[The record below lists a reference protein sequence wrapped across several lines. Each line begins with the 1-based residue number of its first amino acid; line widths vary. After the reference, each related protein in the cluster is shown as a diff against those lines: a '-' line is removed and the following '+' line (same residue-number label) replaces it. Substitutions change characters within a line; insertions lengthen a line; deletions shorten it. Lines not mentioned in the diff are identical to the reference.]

1 MADHKEVRVER
12 LYLKVP
18 NTDKLRKGSAGR
30 HRHLLAAGWREVER
44 IPGIDHISVRYE
56 RTGHVPL
63 KLRLPRAGQET
74 VRMER
79 RPRGQG
85 FGGGRPGGRGGGHGR
100 GAPPAARQPQPSAP
114 PTPPA

>member
-1 MADHKEVRVER
+1 MADYKEVRVER
-12 LYLKVP
+12 LYVKVP
-18 NTDKLRKGSAGR
+18 NTDRLRKGSAGR

-44 IPGIDHISVRYE
+44 IPGIDHIAVRYE

-63 KLRLPRAGQET
+63 KLRLPRAGQES

-85 FGGGRPGGRGGGHGR
+85 FGGGRPGGRGGGRGR

-114 PTPPA
+114 QTPSA